1 MILARE
7 TLDYAESQ
15 LSEEEQRQLLK
26 HVICTISGR
35 PNINPKPHSYQ
46 TGDAQHEEDD
56 ENDDDSLNEVTN
68 MQNFSNFFQLK
79 LTMCKLFKKREESKT
94 ASLKTKCVFQRLFG
108 VFLFSVSLSKNNIE
122 VFK

>member
-1 MILARE
+1 MILGRE

-46 TGDAQHEEDD
+46 SGDVQHEEDD
-56 ENDDDSLNEVTN
+56 ENDDDSLNEVTS
-68 MQNFSNFFQLK
+68 MQIFSNFFQLK
-79 LTMCKLFKKREESKT
+79 FTMCKLFKMR
-94 ASLKTKCVFQRLFG
+94 VFQRLFG
-108 VFLFSVSLSKNNIE
+108 VFLFSVSFSKNKIA